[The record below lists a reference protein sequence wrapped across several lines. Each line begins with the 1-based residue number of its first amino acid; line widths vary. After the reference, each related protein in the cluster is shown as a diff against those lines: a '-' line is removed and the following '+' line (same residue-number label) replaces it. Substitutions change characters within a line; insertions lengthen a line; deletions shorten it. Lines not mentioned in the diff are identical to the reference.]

1 MKEMSEPQH
10 QTQAIRISVFV
21 LAVIFITLILSLAAL
36 YLSIDAYWNQNEI
49 AAGYFLLIGF
59 LGLLLSSYML
69 FQTRR
74 RVTRIASLETPRILT
89 TISCTKCDV
98 KNTREFQRGDF
109 VFKETGPCP
118 KCNEKMIVSAIY
130 REQTEKEKA
139 EKF

>member
-1 MKEMSEPQH
+1 MGETKPQ
-10 QTQAIRISVFV
+10 TNAIRISVFV

-59 LGLLLSSYML
+59 VGLLLSSYML

-74 RVTRIASLETPRILT
+74 RVSRIASLETPKIMT
-89 TISCTKCDV
+89 TVSCMKCDI
-98 KNTREFQRGDF
+98 KNVREFQRGDF
-109 VFKETGPCP
+109 VYKEVGSCP
-118 KCNEKMIVSAIY
+118 KCNDKMIISAIY
-130 REQTEKEKA
+130 RELTQKEKE